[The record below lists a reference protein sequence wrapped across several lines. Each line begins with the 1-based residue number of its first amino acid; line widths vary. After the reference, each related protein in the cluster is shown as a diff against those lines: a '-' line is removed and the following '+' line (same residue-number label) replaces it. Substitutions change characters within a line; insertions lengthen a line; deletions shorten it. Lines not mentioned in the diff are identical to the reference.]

1 MPARLQSLGQDMRVT
16 FAKDLVSIHHCSLYI
31 HAFAGCAAEES
42 AAHAAQ
48 GGMAR
53 AARGG
58 ASSLFFH
65 FSIDWLG
72 KTAGGEIL
80 FRGATEGPALY

>member
-1 MPARLQSLGQDMRVT
+1 
-16 FAKDLVSIHHCSLYI
+16 
-31 HAFAGCAAEES
+31 
-42 AAHAAQ
+42 
-48 GGMAR
+48 MAR

-72 KTAGGEIL
+72 KTAGGKIL
-80 FRGATEGPALY
+80 FRGATGGPALY